1 MEPRYLGPV
10 EPFYVVINLMA
21 KIEYILN
28 IEKVRREN
36 KKIEKLGL
44 PPKK

>member
-10 EPFYVVINLMA
+10 ELFYVVINIMA
-21 KIEYILN
+21 LIEYILH
-28 IEKVRREN
+28 IQKVRREN
-36 KKIEKLGL
+36 KKIENLGL